1 MNIPSK
7 KECFKL
13 IKKMKM
19 MDHIIDHSI
28 MVSNI
33 ALFICLKLKK
43 YAPNLNTRLVISA
56 ALLHDIT
63 KTRSFDTKESHSET
77 GGLMLTGLGYP
88 EVGNIIRQHVI
99 LDSYETDSPVS
110 EQEIVNYSDKRVLH
124 DKVVPLEERL
134 EYIKLRYGTG
144 KEFKDRLQ
152 NMWATTVDLEN
163 KIFCRLDITP
173 GQLSE
178 CMTQEIKM
186 GDYNGPENI

>member
-1 MNIPSK
+1 
-7 KECFKL
+7 
-13 IKKMKM
+13 
-19 MDHIIDHSI
+19 
-28 MVSNI
+28 
-33 ALFICLKLKK
+33 
-43 YAPNLNTRLVISA
+43 
-56 ALLHDIT
+56 
-63 KTRSFDTKESHSET
+63 
-77 GGLMLTGLGYP
+77 
-88 EVGNIIRQHVI
+88 IIRQHVI

-173 GQLSE
+173 GQLAE

>member
-7 KECFKL
+7 RECFKL

-19 MDHIIDHSI
+19 MGHIIDHSI

-43 YAPNLNTRLVISA
+43 HSPDLNIRLVTSA

-77 GGLMLTGLGYP
+77 GGLMLTELGYP
-88 EVGNIIRQHVI
+88 EVGDIVRQHVI

-124 DKVVPLEERL
+124 DKVVPLKKRL